1 MQLPPELRR
10 HIWYFYCPDLSA
22 KARVL
27 EFTLKE
33 SDAPTT
39 PSDHFSLKT
48 DPTLASQTRSL
59 RAMLSTHRESRSI
72 AVRIFPDELA
82 LDMGSR
88 RAIVRFRKESDV
100 VFLMAFMLDM
110 NYVPFA
116 TRVQNLAVGHV
127 HTYCAEDIHYDR
139 CLFGLVSMIKATY
152 PNLKRLYSQWPVI
165 AWPTDKFGKWCVT
178 EYVHKY
184 VEENYGRETDPE
196 EYTNSRNNNLAR
208 SVLPRVCSLDEL
220 EEAGLEVRSMVK
232 FESDDSNR
240 RYHRVYSSDNDGVD
254 LDESES
260 ERVGDDEVIELRNQS
275 EQEPGRHRTLSISE
289 FDIVDVSAELDTEL
303 QERLRK
309 RYAIVV
315 DPDEHGENETGH
327 A

>member
-1 MQLPPELRR
+1 MVGDGTTNASNESATRGAFSRFMQLPPELRR

-22 KARVL
+22 KARAL

-82 LDMGSR
+82 LDMDST

-100 VFLMAFMLDM
+100 VFLMAFTLDV

-116 TRVQNLAVGHV
+116 TQVQNLAVGHV
-127 HTYCAEDIHYDR
+127 HTYCAEEIYYDR

-165 AWPTDKFGKWCVT
+165 AWPTDKFGECCVA

-208 SVLPRVCSLDEL
+208 SVLPRVCSLDNWKKQ
-220 EEAGLEVRSMVK
+220 GWKS
-232 FESDDSNR
+232 
-240 RYHRVYSSDNDGVD
+240 
-254 LDESES
+254 
-260 ERVGDDEVIELRNQS
+260 
-275 EQEPGRHRTLSISE
+275 GRW
-289 FDIVDVSAELDTEL
+289 
-303 QERLRK
+303 
-309 RYAIVV
+309 
-315 DPDEHGENETGH
+315 
-327 A
+327 

>member
-22 KARVL
+22 KARAL

-82 LDMGSR
+82 LDMDST

-100 VFLMAFMLDM
+100 VFLMAFTLDV

-116 TRVQNLAVGHV
+116 TQVQNLAVGHV
-127 HTYCAEDIHYDR
+127 C
-139 CLFGLVSMIKATY
+139 
-152 PNLKRLYSQWPVI
+152 P
-165 AWPTDKFGKWCVT
+165 
-178 EYVHKY
+178 
-184 VEENYGRETDPE
+184 PE
-196 EYTNSRNNNLAR
+196 SVFAR
-208 SVLPRVCSLDEL
+208 QL

-240 RYHRVYSSDNDGVD
+240 RYHR
-254 LDESES
+254 SES
-260 ERVGDDEVIELRNQS
+260 ERVDDDEVIELRNQS

>member
-48 DPTLASQTRSL
+48 DPTLASQTKSL

-82 LDMGSR
+82 LDMDSR

-100 VFLMAFMLDM
+100 VFLMAFMLDV

-116 TRVQNLAVGHV
+116 SQVQNLAVGHV
-127 HTYCAEDIHYDR
+127 HTYCAEDIYYDR
-139 CLFGLVSMIKATY
+139 CLFGLVSMIKTMY

-165 AWPTDKFGKWCVT
+165 AWPTDKFGEWCVT

-196 EYTNSRNNNLAR
+196 EYTNSRKNNLAR

-240 RYHRVYSSDNDGVD
+240 RYHR
-254 LDESES
+254 
-260 ERVGDDEVIELRNQS
+260 S

-289 FDIVDVSAELDTEL
+289 FDIVDVSAELDTEF